1 MNMKKKKKTK
11 HQKQLKQQK
20 QQKNL
25 IHNLLQSAH
34 TEQTRPKF
42 TKQWIIELL
51 KKKFSSL
58 IMIVIPA
65 FVIML
70 IISAVLWAL
79 KFVLPAS
86 ILESVSY
93 YAHHPSELR
102 TLGEGSE
109 WIFILVQIL
118 QVVIAPIPGQAAA
131 FAGGFIFGFWKG
143 WFLTTLGLVIGS
155 LIAMSL
161 ARLLGISL
169 VRKIVP
175 DSIIQRFDTV
185 ISDGGYMTF
194 FMIFL
199 LPALPDDAVCFL
211 AGLTKLKLLPLS
223 LVCLLGRAPGMAVLS
238 LTGAGFADGLTLWVE
253 ILFAVMMIASVF
265 LWLFWEVIEAWVYD
279 FLKIKRS

>member
-1 MNMKKKKKTK
+1 MSKKKKKLKRKVKANPLKLNPKVQTK
-11 HQKQLKQQK
+11 PEEQKF
-20 QQKNL
+20 
-25 IHNLLQSAH
+25 S
-34 TEQTRPKF
+34 
-42 TKQWIIELL
+42 KQWFIDLL
-51 KKKFSSL
+51 KRKFSSL
-58 IMIVIPA
+58 IMIIIPA

-70 IISAVLWAL
+70 ILSAILWAL
-79 KFVLPAS
+79 KYVLPEGVIES
-86 ILESVSY
+86 ISY

-109 WIFILVQIL
+109 WVFILVQVL

-155 LIAMSL
+155 LIAMVL

-175 DSIIQRFDTV
+175 DSIIQRFDKV

-223 LVCLLGRAPGMAVLS
+223 IVCLLGRAPGMAVLS

-253 ILFAVMMIASVF
+253 ILFAVMMIASVL

>member
-1 MNMKKKKKTK
+1 MSKKNNNKNKNKKIKRKINPVKIKSEIQTK
-11 HQKQLKQQK
+11 PAEK
-20 QQKNL
+20 
-25 IHNLLQSAH
+25 
-34 TEQTRPKF
+34 KF
-42 TKQWIIELL
+42 TKQWLIELL
-51 KKKFSSL
+51 KRKFSSL
-58 IMIVIPA
+58 IMIIIPA
-65 FVIML
+65 FAIML
-70 IISAVLWAL
+70 ILSALLWAL
-79 KFVLPAS
+79 RFVLPAGV
-86 ILESVSY
+86 LESISY
-93 YAHHPSELR
+93 YAHNPRELR

-109 WIFILVQIL
+109 WVFILVQVL

-155 LIAMSL
+155 LIAMTL

-185 ISDGGYMTF
+185 ISEGGYMTF

-211 AGLTKLKLLPLS
+211 AGLTKLKLFPLS
-223 LVCLLGRAPGMAVLS
+223 IVCLLGRAPGMAVLS

-253 ILFAVMMIASVF
+253 ILFAVMMIASVL
-265 LWLFWEVIEAWVYD
+265 LWLFWEVIEEWVYD
-279 FLKIKRS
+279 FLKIKR

>member
-1 MNMKKKKKTK
+1 M
-11 HQKQLKQQK
+11 
-20 QQKNL
+20 
-25 IHNLLQSAH
+25 
-34 TEQTRPKF
+34 
-42 TKQWIIELL
+42 TKQDFVKLL
-51 KKKFSSL
+51 KRKFSSL
-58 IMIVIPA
+58 IMILIPA
-65 FVIML
+65 FVITVIIGGL
-70 IISAVLWAL
+70 IWAFR
-79 KFVLPAS
+79 FVIPEEWLAE
-86 ILESVSY
+86 ISY
-93 YAHHPSELR
+93 YVDNPSELR
-102 TLGEGSE
+102 KLGEGSE
-109 WIFILVQIL
+109 WLFILIQVL

-143 WFLTTLGLVIGS
+143 WALTTLGLVIGS

-169 VRKIVP
+169 VRKVVP
-175 DSIIQRFDTV
+175 ESIIQRFDSV

-253 ILFAVMMIASVF
+253 ILFGVMMVLSVL
-265 LWLFWEVIEAWVYD
+265 LWLFWEIIESWVYD
-279 FLKIKRS
+279 FLKIKR

>member
-1 MNMKKKKKTK
+1 M
-11 HQKQLKQQK
+11 
-20 QQKNL
+20 
-25 IHNLLQSAH
+25 
-34 TEQTRPKF
+34 
-42 TKQWIIELL
+42 TKQDFINIL
-51 KKKFSSL
+51 KRKFSSL
-58 IMIVIPA
+58 IMILIPA
-65 FVIML
+65 FVITL
-70 IISAVLWAL
+70 IIGGLIWA
-79 KFVLPAS
+79 FRFMIPAEWLAE
-86 ILESVSY
+86 ISY
-93 YAHHPSELR
+93 YVDNPSELR
-102 TLGEGSE
+102 KLGEGSE
-109 WIFILVQIL
+109 WLFILIQIL

-143 WFLTTLGLVIGS
+143 WALTTLGLVIGS

-169 VRKIVP
+169 VRKVVP
-175 DSIIQRFDTV
+175 DSIIKRFDSV

-223 LVCLLGRAPGMAVLS
+223 VVCLLGRAPGMAVLS

-253 ILFAVMMIASVF
+253 ILFGVMMILSVL
-265 LWLFWEVIEAWVYD
+265 LWLFWEIIEEWVYN

>member
-1 MNMKKKKKTK
+1 MKKTK
-11 HQKQLKQQK
+11 HQKKLKQQK
-20 QQKNL
+20 RQKQL
-25 IHNLLQSAH
+25 IQSIQ
-34 TEQTRPKF
+34 TEQTKENGRIQTEF
-42 TKQWIIELL
+42 SKQWFIYLL

-58 IMIVIPA
+58 IMILIPA
-65 FVIML
+65 FIITI
-70 IISAVLWAL
+70 IISAILWAL
-79 KFVLPAS
+79 QFVVPAS
-86 ILESVSY
+86 VVESISY
-93 YAHHPSELR
+93 YAHNPSELR

-109 WIFILVQIL
+109 WLFILIQVL

-155 LIAMSL
+155 LIAMVL
-161 ARLLGISL
+161 ARMLGISL

-175 DSIIQRFDTV
+175 DSIIQRFDSV
-185 ISDGGYMTF
+185 ISQGGYMTF

-211 AGLTKLKLLPLS
+211 AGLTKLKILPLS
-223 LVCLLGRAPGMAVLS
+223 LVCLLGRAPGMLVLS

-253 ILFAVMMIASVF
+253 ILFAVMMIASVI

>member
-1 MNMKKKKKTK
+1 MSKKKKKLKRKVKINPLKLNPKVQTK
-11 HQKQLKQQK
+11 PEEQKF
-20 QQKNL
+20 
-25 IHNLLQSAH
+25 S
-34 TEQTRPKF
+34 
-42 TKQWIIELL
+42 KQWFIDLL
-51 KKKFSSL
+51 KRKFSSL
-58 IMIVIPA
+58 IMIIIPA

-70 IISAVLWAL
+70 ILSAILWAL
-79 KFVLPAS
+79 KYVLPEGVIES
-86 ILESVSY
+86 ISY

-109 WIFILVQIL
+109 WVFILVQVL

-155 LIAMSL
+155 LIAMIL

-175 DSIIQRFDTV
+175 DSIIQRFDKV

-199 LPALPDDAVCFL
+199 PRRSHEIKAASSFTRMPSWPCSGNACAVSHRC
-211 AGLTKLKLLPLS
+211 
-223 LVCLLGRAPGMAVLS
+223 R
-238 LTGAGFADGLTLWVE
+238 
-253 ILFAVMMIASVF
+253 I
-265 LWLFWEVIEAWVYD
+265 
-279 FLKIKRS
+279 R

>member
-1 MNMKKKKKTK
+1 MTK
-11 HQKQLKQQK
+11 QDF
-20 QQKNL
+20 
-25 IHNLLQSAH
+25 INLLK
-34 TEQTRPKF
+34 R
-42 TKQWIIELL
+42 
-51 KKKFSSL
+51 KFSSL
-58 IMIVIPA
+58 IMILIPSFVITVIIGGLIWAFRFVIPEEWLA
-65 FVIML
+65 EI
-70 IISAVLWAL
+70 
-79 KFVLPAS
+79 
-86 ILESVSY
+86 SY
-93 YAHHPSELR
+93 YVDNPSELR
-102 TLGEGSE
+102 KLGEGSE
-109 WIFILVQIL
+109 WLFILIQVL

-143 WFLTTLGLVIGS
+143 WALTTLGLVIGS

-169 VRKIVP
+169 VRKVVP
-175 DSIIQRFDTV
+175 ESIIQRFDSV

-253 ILFAVMMIASVF
+253 ILFGVMMVLSVL
-265 LWLFWEVIEAWVYD
+265 LWLFWEIIESRIYD
-279 FLKIKRS
+279 FLKIKR

>member
-1 MNMKKKKKTK
+1 MTK
-11 HQKQLKQQK
+11 QDF
-20 QQKNL
+20 
-25 IHNLLQSAH
+25 INLLK
-34 TEQTRPKF
+34 R
-42 TKQWIIELL
+42 
-51 KKKFSSL
+51 KFSSL
-58 IMIVIPA
+58 IMILIPSFVITVIIGGLIWAFRFVIPEEWLA
-65 FVIML
+65 EI
-70 IISAVLWAL
+70 
-79 KFVLPAS
+79 
-86 ILESVSY
+86 SY
-93 YAHHPSELR
+93 YVDNPSELR
-102 TLGEGSE
+102 KLGEGSE
-109 WIFILVQIL
+109 WLFILIQVL

-143 WFLTTLGLVIGS
+143 WALTTLGLVIGS

-175 DSIIQRFDTV
+175 EPVIQRFDSV

-238 LTGAGFADGLTLWVE
+238 LTGAGFADGLTLWAE
-253 ILFAVMMIASVF
+253 ILFGVMMVLSVL
-265 LWLFWEVIEAWVYD
+265 LWLFWEIIEKWVYD
-279 FLKIKRS
+279 FLRIKRS

>member
-1 MNMKKKKKTK
+1 
-11 HQKQLKQQK
+11 
-20 QQKNL
+20 
-25 IHNLLQSAH
+25 
-34 TEQTRPKF
+34 
-42 TKQWIIELL
+42 
-51 KKKFSSL
+51 
-58 IMIVIPA
+58 MILIPA
-65 FVIML
+65 FVITL
-70 IISAVLWAL
+70 IIGGLLGA
-79 KFVLPAS
+79 FRFMIPAEWLAE
-86 ILESVSY
+86 ISY
-93 YAHHPSELR
+93 YVDNPSELR
-102 TLGEGSE
+102 RLGEGSE
-109 WIFILVQIL
+109 WLFILIQVL

-143 WFLTTLGLVIGS
+143 WALTTLGLVIGS

-169 VRKIVP
+169 VRKVVP
-175 DSIIQRFDTV
+175 DSIIQRFDSV

-223 LVCLLGRAPGMAVLS
+223 VVCLLGRAPGMAVLS

-253 ILFAVMMIASVF
+253 ILFGVMMILSIL
-265 LWLFWEVIEAWVYD
+265 LWLFWEIIESWVYD

>member
-1 MNMKKKKKTK
+1 MTIMKLTK
-11 HQKQLKQQK
+11 QDFIDILK
-20 QQKNL
+20 
-25 IHNLLQSAH
+25 
-34 TEQTRPKF
+34 RKF
-42 TKQWIIELL
+42 T
-51 KKKFSSL
+51 SL
-58 IMIVIPA
+58 VMILIPA

-70 IISAVLWAL
+70 IIGAVLWCL
-79 KFVLPAS
+79 RFIIP
-86 ILESVSY
+86 ESLTAQISY
-93 YAHHPSELR
+93 YIDNPDELR
-102 TLGEGSE
+102 KFGEGSE
-109 WIFILVQIL
+109 WLFVAVQVL

-143 WFLTTLGLVIGS
+143 WGLTTLGLVIGS
-155 LIAMSL
+155 LIAMVL

-175 DSIIQRFDTV
+175 ESIIRRFDKV

-211 AGLTKLKLLPLS
+211 AGLTKLKILPLS

-238 LTGAGFADGLTLWVE
+238 LTGAGFAGGFSLSVK
-253 ILFAVMMIASVF
+253 ILFAVMMVLSVI
-265 LWLFWEVIEAWVYD
+265 LWLFWEIIEQWVYD

>member
-1 MNMKKKKKTK
+1 MTKKDF
-11 HQKQLKQQK
+11 
-20 QQKNL
+20 
-25 IHNLLQSAH
+25 ID
-34 TEQTRPKF
+34 
-42 TKQWIIELL
+42 LL
-51 KKKFSSL
+51 KRKFSSL
-58 IMIVIPA
+58 IMILIPA
-65 FVIML
+65 FAITL
-70 IISAVLWAL
+70 IIGGLIWAFR
-79 KFVLPAS
+79 FVIPEEWLAQ
-86 ILESVSY
+86 ISY
-93 YAHHPSELR
+93 YVDNPSELR
-102 TLGEGSE
+102 KLGEGSE
-109 WIFILVQIL
+109 WLFILIQVL

-143 WFLTTLGLVIGS
+143 WGLTTLGLVIGS

-169 VRKIVP
+169 VRKVVP
-175 DSIIQRFDTV
+175 ESIIQRFDSV

-253 ILFAVMMIASVF
+253 ILFGVMMVLSVL
-265 LWLFWEVIEAWVYD
+265 LWLFWEIIEEWVYD

>member
-1 MNMKKKKKTK
+1 MSKKKNRKKIKRKINPVKLKSEIRTK
-11 HQKQLKQQK
+11 PAEK
-20 QQKNL
+20 
-25 IHNLLQSAH
+25 
-34 TEQTRPKF
+34 KF
-42 TKQWIIELL
+42 TKQWLTELL
-51 KKKFSSL
+51 KRKFSSL
-58 IMIVIPA
+58 IMIIIPA
-65 FVIML
+65 FAIML
-70 IISAVLWAL
+70 ILSALLWSL
-79 KFVLPAS
+79 KFVLPAN
-86 ILESVSY
+86 ILESISY

-109 WIFILVQIL
+109 WVFILVQVL

-155 LIAMSL
+155 LIAMTL

-185 ISDGGYMTF
+185 ISEGGYMTF

-211 AGLTKLKLLPLS
+211 AGLTKLKLFPLS
-223 LVCLLGRAPGMAVLS
+223 IVCLLGRAPGMAVLS

-253 ILFAVMMIASVF
+253 ILFAVMMIASVL
-265 LWLFWEVIEAWVYD
+265 LWLFWEVIEEWVYD